1 MLMEYPENINSQEN
15 MVMQIYAAVGTDLSE
30 EEVS

>member
-1 MLMEYPENINSQEN
+1 MEYPENIKSQEN